1 MLTLTLLNWQVRIVG
16 NHYDAFTEIDF
27 SRYDDREG
35 MTLVRPVGKRPMQFL
50 TDIKDGDW
58 LVFNNLTFKKRPG
71 KITFELQA
79 LNPGG
84 VLEMRRGSLQGE
96 LLASCTIQST
106 NGEWTKQS
114 FEVKKLRKKEK
125 VYFVFGG
132 SNKSLSIKNFIFE

>member
-1 MLTLTLLNWQVRIVG
+1 
-16 NHYDAFTEIDF
+16 
-27 SRYDDREG
+27 
-35 MTLVRPVGKRPMQFL
+35 
-50 TDIKDGDW
+50 
-58 LVFNNLTFKKRPG
+58 
-71 KITFELQA
+71 
-79 LNPGG
+79 
-84 VLEMRRGSLQGE
+84 LEMRRGSLQGE